1 MSSKPLVEAISIKK
15 YYEVEHPR
23 TGKNAF
29 LKAVDDVSI
38 SIKQTETYGL
48 VGESGSGKTTL
59 GRILALLEKP
69 TSGKLIYDG
78 FDLSSTNKRLDYKK
92 IRRKIQIVFQDPY
105 SSLHPRKK
113 IVDIVG
119 EPLLIHE
126 KLTREQ
132 IENEVAKILEIV
144 GLKQEHMYRYPHE
157 FSGGQR
163 QRIALARAL
172 ILKPRFLVLDEPTSA
187 LDVSVQ
193 ARILNLLKDIKDRT
207 HITYLFISHN
217 IAVIDYMSDRIG
229 VMYLGKIVEEASRDD
244 LIYRPLHPY
253 TKYLLMSVPIPE
265 PEKARAPDRKKL
277 RLKGEI
283 PSAIDPP
290 KGCRFVTRCPFA
302 TDKCMREEPVL
313 EETNGRR
320 VACHYWEKIEKEFPI
335 ELSWSEF

>member
-1 MSSKPLVEAISIKK
+1 MNNQPLIEAISIKK

-23 TGKNAF
+23 TGKSTF
-29 LKAVDDVSI
+29 LKAVDDVSLR
-38 SIKQTETYGL
+38 IKQSETYGL

-69 TSGKLIYDG
+69 TSGRLTYNGYD
-78 FDLSSTNKRLDYKK
+78 LLNTSKNLDFRK
-92 IRRKIQIVFQDPY
+92 IRREIQIVFQDPY

-113 IVDIVG
+113 IIDIVG

-126 KLTREQ
+126 KLSREE
-132 IENEVAKILEIV
+132 IENEVARILEVV
-144 GLKQEHMYRYPHE
+144 GLKPEHMYRYPHE

-172 ILKPRFLVLDEPTSA
+172 ILKPKFIVLDEPTSA

-193 ARILNLLKDIKDRT
+193 ARILNLLKDVKNSNN
-207 HITYLFISHN
+207 ITYLFISHN
-217 IAVIDYMSDRIG
+217 IAVIDYMADRIG
-229 VMYLGKIVEEASRDD
+229 VMYLGKIVEEATRDE

-253 TKYLLMSVPIPE
+253 TKFLLMSVPIPD
-265 PEKARAPDRKKL
+265 PEKARAPTRKKF

-283 PSAIDPP
+283 PSPLEPP

-302 TDKCMREEPVL
+302 TDKCMNEEPVL
-313 EETNGRR
+313 EEVNGRR
-320 VACHYWEKIEKEFPI
+320 VACHYWEKIEEEFQL
-335 ELSWSEF
+335 ELAWREL